1 MAIYEGQI
9 LLKSYIVDNEHFTTT
24 ASWAGIIKRINTK
37 FSPLF
42 YTHTCWKKKLKKKC
56 YMYPKTLY
64 NRWVILKFRL
74 HSREIEFKIQNEW
87 NLLFSVLKKKTQTQN
102 IKIIFFL
109 SLWRYMIYPY
119 MIPCI
124 ILSLTI
130 VLQQDVSENGLI
142 SCKSV

>member
-42 YTHTCWKKKLKKKC
+42 YTHTCWEKKKNVTCILKPSTTDES
-56 YMYPKTLY
+56 Y
-64 NRWVILKFRL
+64 IKFRL